1 MKHFRIIIF
10 GLLITVIGYSCS
22 NTPKKQMNKTNVAQ
36 ETIFSAEDIYK
47 NAVSKVAMII
57 SYKDGIP
64 FSQGSGFFI
73 EKNTIIT
80 NYHCIEGADN
90 IEFKLSGK
98 DEIYRGAKVVKA
110 SCDYDL
116 AIIKTKDSFPFLRID
131 SLSNEEIGTKI
142 YTIGNPRG
150 LEGTISD
157 GILSGRRLNNDI
169 EYLQITAPIS
179 SGNSGGPVLNE
190 KGLVIGVSTFTF
202 KNCQN
207 LNFAVPIKY
216 LTKCTDYHSATSY
229 DASKIKIANEEAI
242 SLTYFEKNGSE
253 FDEFLTLRN
262 NTNDDI
268 TAIVGVIV
276 YKTMNGEILD
286 YQIVDEEIMIPV
298 GLAKRIKIRSFDQ
311 DQNWMYY
318 KSDGYHY
325 NKFKVEFRLLTYE
338 ISE

>member
-1 MKHFRIIIF
+1 MKKFVFLVF
-10 GLLITVIGYSCS
+10 GILLALIGNSCS
-22 NTPKKQMNKTNVAQ
+22 NTQVKQNDKDKASQDTVL
-36 ETIFSAEDIYK
+36 SAEDIYK
-47 NAVSKVAMII
+47 KAVSKVAMII

-73 EKNTIIT
+73 EENTIIT
-80 NYHCIEGADN
+80 NYHCIEDADN

-131 SLSNEEIGTKI
+131 SLSNEKIGTKI

-202 KNCQN
+202 KNSQN

-216 LTKCTDYHSATSY
+216 LTKCTDYHSATSS

-253 FDEFLTLRN
+253 FYEFLTLRN

-268 TAIVGVIV
+268 TAIVGVVI
-276 YKTMNGEILD
+276 YKTMSGEVLD

-318 KSDGYHY
+318 KSDGYHD
-325 NKFKVEFRLLTYE
+325 NKFKVEFRLITYE

>member
-1 MKHFRIIIF
+1 M
-10 GLLITVIGYSCS
+10 
-22 NTPKKQMNKTNVAQ
+22 
-36 ETIFSAEDIYK
+36 
-47 NAVSKVAMII
+47 
-57 SYKDGIP
+57 
-64 FSQGSGFFI
+64 
-73 EKNTIIT
+73 
-80 NYHCIEGADN
+80 
-90 IEFKLSGK
+90 SGK

-202 KNCQN
+202 KNSQN

-268 TAIVGVIV
+268 TAIVGVII

-286 YQIVDEEIMIPV
+286 YQIIDREVMIPV
-298 GLAKRIKIRSFDQ
+298 GLAKRIEIRSFDQ
-311 DQNWMYY
+311 QQNWQYY
-318 KSDGYHY
+318 KSKDYFY
-325 NKFKVEFRLLTYE
+325 KPFKVEFKLLSYG